1 MVDFCGLARPEN
13 HFALLRSLLRSGV
26 GDAST
31 PNNSIDIK
39 RPAHFCGNK
48 RSNTSA
54 FGHDSASILFFG
66 LAPFPDSISALQ
78 MRALNDPL
86 CGSQYCS
93 VLAGN
98 FP

>member
-39 RPAHFCGNK
+39 KTGAFLRQQALEYICVRP
-48 RSNTSA
+48 R
-54 FGHDSASILFFG
+54 FGQHSFFG
-66 LAPFPDSISALQ
+66 P
-78 MRALNDPL
+78 RAFSGFD
-86 CGSQYCS
+86 QRI
-93 VLAGN
+93 ADARIE
-98 FP
+98 